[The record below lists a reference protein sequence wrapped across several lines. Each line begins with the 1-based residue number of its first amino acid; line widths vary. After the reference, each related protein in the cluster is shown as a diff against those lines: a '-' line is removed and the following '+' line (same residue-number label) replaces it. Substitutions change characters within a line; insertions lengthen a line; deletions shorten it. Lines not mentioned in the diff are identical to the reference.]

1 MKVGMVSASFEAEGQ
16 LCFDDTLLA
25 KAGLRTPDEYILPN
39 GMGSDKRCYDFVAAY
54 PQTEVALHPNKEEVA
69 IVVSQ
74 DALIG
79 NTPKASDFTRGGF
92 AAIVNYDLM
101 GIRSSSGVGSNDY
114 LSASTQLGFNMGDWI
129 VRSRQIF
136 TKDGARARLDP
147 LYASTT
153 HTFVDQKVVLRSE
166 ERRVGKESV
175 STCRS
180 RWSPDH

>member
-1 MKVGMVSASFEAEGQ
+1 
-16 LCFDDTLLA
+16 
-25 KAGLRTPDEYILPN
+25 
-39 GMGSDKRCYDFVAAY
+39 MGSDKRCYDFVAAY

-114 LSASTQLGFNMGDWI
+114 LSAS
-129 VRSRQIF
+129 
-136 TKDGARARLDP
+136 
-147 LYASTT
+147 
-153 HTFVDQKVVLRSE
+153 RSE
-166 ERRVGKESV
+166 ERRVGNECV
-175 STCRS
+175 STGRS
-180 RWSPDH
+180 RWSQFH

>member
-1 MKVGMVSASFEAEGQ
+1 
-16 LCFDDTLLA
+16 
-25 KAGLRTPDEYILPN
+25 
-39 GMGSDKRCYDFVAAY
+39 MGSDKRCYDFVAAY

-114 LSASTQLGFNMGDWI
+114 LSASTQL
-129 VRSRQIF
+129 
-136 TKDGARARLDP
+136 
-147 LYASTT
+147 
-153 HTFVDQKVVLRSE
+153 RSE
-166 ERRVGKESV
+166 EHTSELQSLMRISYAVFCLKKKKQKL
-175 STCRS
+175 
-180 RWSPDH
+180 HIAI